1 VKKMNICNS
10 LALILIFI
18 FSLTVNSW
26 AQQGQAQAVSEDN
39 ASVKIPDSTAKAEEQ
54 SAVVESL
61 GASDN
66 VTLDFKEADIRN
78 VLKII
83 SYKAGINIVT
93 TPEVIGNITIRL
105 VDVPWEKALD
115 VILKTYGFGY
125 ERQGNII
132 TVAPVEK
139 LTAQRKQEAELAQ
152 VQPTVTEVFNLKY
165 IDAQDAKK
173 ALEPQL
179 SPRGKLTVLE
189 MTGQAGWEFGSE
201 ELSKRKRVTEGRVSR
216 SKTLI
221 ISDMPPILEK
231 ISEILKVI
239 DVQPQQIMIEAKLI
253 EVNHD
258 KIRDLG
264 FNWGTGTEGPTDLIT
279 TRSLVDVYGVPTVNP
294 VTGVL
299 EEALVYKQV
308 RTLPTI
314 PLNSDG
320 SKILGAQ
327 LNPASGVSELL
338 FQKLTGTEFEAVIKA
353 LEDKSF
359 ANTLSAP
366 HIMTLNNQEASI
378 LIGSKFPLIKSTVS
392 TETGTITGQSL
403 DRYQDIGIQLNV
415 APQISGKDY
424 INLIIHPA
432 VSTYSQ
438 TVKAVSSTGVT
449 MAEYPIIVVREAE
462 TQILIK
468 DGETVVIG
476 GLMKDIKSNSRKGI
490 PLLMDIPYLGAFFRR
505 DYNTTTKVDLLVF
518 LTARIV
524 KEGEFTPEEI
534 QRLEKSLERGP
545 KVPPKKKQ

>member
-1 VKKMNICNS
+1 MRGIRIYNS
-10 LALILIFI
+10 IAVILILIFGCI
-18 FSLTVNSW
+18 GNSS
-26 AQQGQAQAVSEDN
+26 AQQLQNDQPQPK
-39 ASVKIPDSTAKAEEQ
+39 VKTEEQ
-54 SAVVESL
+54 TAVVESL
-61 GASDN
+61 AVSDN

-83 SYKAGINIVT
+83 SYKAGVNIVT
-93 TPEVIGNITIRL
+93 TPEVIGNVTIRL

-125 ERQGNII
+125 EKQGNII
-132 TVAPVEK
+132 TVAPIEK
-139 LTAQRKQEAELAQ
+139 LTAQRKQEVELAQ

-201 ELSKRKRVTEGRVSR
+201 ELSKRKRVTEGRTSR

-231 ISEILKVI
+231 ISEILKII
-239 DVQPQQIMIEAKLI
+239 DVQPQQIIIEAKLI

-258 KIRDLG
+258 KLKDLG
-264 FNWGTGTEGPTDLIT
+264 FNWGSGTEGPTSLIT
-279 TRSLVDVYGVPTVNP
+279 SRNVVDTYVTSTDSTTGEVTQKVFKEVVTLPTVNLTS
-294 VTGVL
+294 VGNRV
-299 EEALVYKQV
+299 
-308 RTLPTI
+308 
-314 PLNSDG
+314 
-320 SKILGAQ
+320 LGAQ
-327 LNPASGVSELL
+327 LNPATGVSELI
-338 FQKLTGTEFEAVIKA
+338 FQKLTGTQFEAVLKA
-353 LEDKSF
+353 LEDKSI

-378 LIGSKFPLIKSTVS
+378 LIGTKFPLIKSTVS

-424 INLIIHPA
+424 INLIVHPA

-438 TVKAVSSTGVT
+438 TVKAISNTGVT

-476 GLMKDIKSNSRKGI
+476 VLMKDVKSDSRKGI
-490 PLLMDIPYLGAFFRR
+490 PLLMDIPYLGFFFRR
-505 DYNTTTKVDLLVF
+505 DYSTTAKVDLLVF

-524 KEGEFTPEEI
+524 KEGEFTPEGI
-534 QRLEKSLERGP
+534 AKLEERMGQG
-545 KVPPKKKQ
+545 PKKKATEKKQKK

>member
-1 VKKMNICNS
+1 MRRVNFSDSFIIVFMLVFIGITTSPAQEAQNQTADTEQQAAVMDS
-10 LALILIFI
+10 L
-18 FSLTVNSW
+18 V
-26 AQQGQAQAVSEDN
+26 
-39 ASVKIPDSTAKAEEQ
+39 
-54 SAVVESL
+54 
-61 GASDN
+61 ASDN

-83 SYKAGINIVT
+83 SYKSGVNIVT
-93 TPEVIGNITIRL
+93 TPEVIGSVTIRL
-105 VDVPWEKALD
+105 VDVPWEKALN

-125 ERQGNII
+125 EKQGNII
-132 TVAPVEK
+132 TVAPIEK
-139 LTAQRKQEAELAQ
+139 LTAQKKQEVELAQ

-165 IDAQDAKK
+165 IDAQDARK

-179 SPRGKLTVLE
+179 SPRGKITVLE

-201 ELSKRKRVTEGRVSR
+201 ELSKRKRITEGRTSR

-231 ISEILKVI
+231 ISEILKTI
-239 DVQPQQIMIEAKLI
+239 DVQPQQIIIEAKLI

-258 KIRDLG
+258 KIKDLG

-279 TRSLVDVYGVPTVNP
+279 ARSLVDVYGTPTVNP

-299 EEALVYKQV
+299 EAALVYKQV
-308 RTLPTI
+308 RTLPTVN
-314 PLNSDG
+314 LTSVGNRV
-320 SKILGAQ
+320 LGAQ
-327 LNPASGVSELL
+327 LNPAAGVSELL
-338 FQKLTGTEFEAVIKA
+338 FQKLTGTQFEAVLKA

-378 LIGSKFPLIKSTVS
+378 LIGSKFPLIKGTVS
-392 TETGTITGQSL
+392 TETGAITGQSL

-424 INLIIHPA
+424 INLIVHPA

-438 TVKAVSSTGVT
+438 TIKAISSTGVT

-468 DGETVVIG
+468 DGGTVVIG
-476 GLMKDIKSNSRKGI
+476 GLMKDVKSNSRKGI
-490 PLLMDIPYLGAFFRR
+490 PFLMDIPYLGAFFRK
-505 DYNTTTKVDLLVF
+505 DYTTTTKVDLLVF
-518 LTARIV
+518 LTAHIV
-524 KEGEFTPEEI
+524 KEGEFSTEEI
-534 QRLEKSLERGP
+534 NGLKERLGRGP
-545 KVPPKKKQ
+545 QKNIKEKNK

>member
-39 ASVKIPDSTAKAEEQ
+39 ASVKIPDSMAKAEEQ

>member
-1 VKKMNICNS
+1 MRGIRIYNS
-10 LALILIFI
+10 IAVILILIFGCI
-18 FSLTVNSW
+18 GNSS
-26 AQQGQAQAVSEDN
+26 AQQLQNDQPQPK
-39 ASVKIPDSTAKAEEQ
+39 VKTEEQ
-54 SAVVESL
+54 TAVVESL
-61 GASDN
+61 DVSDN

-83 SYKAGINIVT
+83 SYKAGVNIVT
-93 TPEVIGNITIRL
+93 TPEVIGNVTIRL

-125 ERQGNII
+125 EKQGNII
-132 TVAPVEK
+132 TVAPIEK
-139 LTAQRKQEAELAQ
+139 LTAQRKQEVELAQ

-201 ELSKRKRVTEGRVSR
+201 ELSKRKRVTEGRTSR

-231 ISEILKVI
+231 ISEILKII
-239 DVQPQQIMIEAKLI
+239 DVQPQQIIIEAKLI

-258 KIRDLG
+258 KLKDLG
-264 FNWGTGTEGPTDLIT
+264 FNWGSGTEGPTSLIT
-279 TRSLVDVYGVPTVNP
+279 SRNVVDTYVTSTDSTTGEVTQKVFKEVVTLPTVNLTS
-294 VTGVL
+294 VGNRV
-299 EEALVYKQV
+299 
-308 RTLPTI
+308 
-314 PLNSDG
+314 
-320 SKILGAQ
+320 LGAQ
-327 LNPASGVSELL
+327 LNPATGVSELI
-338 FQKLTGTEFEAVIKA
+338 FQKLTGTQFEAVLKA
-353 LEDKSF
+353 LEDKSI

-378 LIGSKFPLIKSTVS
+378 LIGTKFPLIKSTVS

-424 INLIIHPA
+424 INLIVHPA

-438 TVKAVSSTGVT
+438 TVKAISSTGVT

-476 GLMKDIKSNSRKGI
+476 GLMKDVKSDSRKGI
-490 PLLMDIPYLGAFFRR
+490 PLLMDIPYLGFFFRR
-505 DYNTTTKVDLLVF
+505 DYSTTAKVDLLVF

-524 KEGEFTPEEI
+524 KEGEFSPEEI
-534 QRLEKSLERGP
+534 AKLEERMGQGH
-545 KVPPKKKQ
+545 KKKATDKKQKK